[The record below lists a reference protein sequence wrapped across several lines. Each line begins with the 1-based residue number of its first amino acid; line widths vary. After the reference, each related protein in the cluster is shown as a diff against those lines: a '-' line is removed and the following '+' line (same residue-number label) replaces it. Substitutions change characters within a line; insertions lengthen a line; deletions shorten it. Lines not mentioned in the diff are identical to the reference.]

1 MSTLFDVSPEEPV
14 KKRGARAKGRTP
26 SEENSGKAE
35 KAPLYREI
43 AGVAEIIAKIDD
55 HFTCADESCGASS
68 NDIYG
73 EDGGDWLIE
82 CAVCGTGQRV
92 RAIKGYIQPKPQEF
106 AFRDGRFAGMT
117 LSETAAAPRG
127 LDYLRWAAASHPRP
141 SVKEAAQTWLA
152 SNPAPQ

>member
-1 MSTLFDVSPEEPV
+1 MSLLFDVSPEEPQRRRAARAQMPASRNEPE
-14 KKRGARAKGRTP
+14 KPSSAQTIKRGPDT
-26 SEENSGKAE
+26 N
-35 KAPLYREI
+35 
-43 AGVAEIIAKIDD
+43 EIIAKIDD

-68 NDIYG
+68 HDIYG
-73 EDGGDWLIE
+73 EDGGDWMIE

-127 LDYLRWAAASHPRP
+127 LDYLRWAASSHPRQ